1 MIDEV
6 PEEEVV
12 KFARE
17 LRDYLKTNK
26 ADFLENVLSE
36 KVLSEASESMLKDA
50 ISEVKSSMLAA

>member
-1 MIDEV
+1 M
-6 PEEEVV
+6 V

-26 ADFLENVLSE
+26 ADFLKNVLSE
-36 KVLSEASESMLKDA
+36 KVLSEASELMLKDA